1 MAPGLIKQ
9 GMEFQGTVIPTLPHA
24 TPSTGI
30 SGRSSI
36 YNRTVIPVI
45 GKLRERSCPLNRGR
59 LGRDSRAKVDQLARM
74 S

>member
-45 GKLRERSCPLNRGR
+45 GKLRERSCP
-59 LGRDSRAKVDQLARM
+59 
-74 S
+74 